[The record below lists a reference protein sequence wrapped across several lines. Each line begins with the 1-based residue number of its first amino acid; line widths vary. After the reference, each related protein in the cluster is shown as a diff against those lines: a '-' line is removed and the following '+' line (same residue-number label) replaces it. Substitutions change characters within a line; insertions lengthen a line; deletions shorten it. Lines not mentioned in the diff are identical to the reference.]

1 MSTASCMKI
10 PKCAQSV
17 LRKQTQESDGIYC
30 SAGFGVG
37 AMIHAVLHF
46 GMYFELRST
55 SKCDDILV
63 AITPLAQ
70 AAFIITQMIFIFSDN
85 NKVTSPAKESRPQL
99 DGWSQCCSYTGCSLK
114 YKVWT
119 TVGWVATHSQPHWL

>member
-1 MSTASCMKI
+1 MFKSQRKKSCQTEQNYITASF
-10 PKCAQSV
+10 
-17 LRKQTQESDGIYC
+17 
-30 SAGFGVG
+30 AGFGVG

-70 AAFIITQMIFIFSDN
+70 AAFIIMQMIFIFSDN
-85 NKVTSPAKESRPQL
+85 NNKVRVSATRSGTQL
-99 DGWSQCCSYTGCSLK
+99 
-114 YKVWT
+114 
-119 TVGWVATHSQPHWL
+119 VG

>member
-1 MSTASCMKI
+1 MYFC
-10 PKCAQSV
+10 
-17 LRKQTQESDGIYC
+17 
-30 SAGFGVG
+30 AGFGVG

-63 AITPLAQ
+63 AITPLTQ

-85 NKVTSPAKESRPQL
+85 NKVRGGSTL
-99 DGWSQCCSYTGCSLK
+99 GWVTTYTGSHTACSLS
-114 YKVWT
+114 YKEE
-119 TVGWVATHSQPHWL
+119 SQVDG

>member
-1 MSTASCMKI
+1 V
-10 PKCAQSV
+10 AQKF
-17 LRKQTQESDGIYC
+17 LGQQAHTDITMGL

-63 AITPLAQ
+63 AITPLTQ
-70 AAFIITQMIFIFSDN
+70 AAFIIMQMIFIFSDN
-85 NKVTSPAKESRPQL
+85 NKVRAWDKVTCTA
-99 DGWSQCCSYTGCSLK
+99 YK
-114 YKVWT
+114 YV
-119 TVGWVATHSQPHWL
+119 

>member
-1 MSTASCMKI
+1 M
-10 PKCAQSV
+10 
-17 LRKQTQESDGIYC
+17 YFF
-30 SAGFGVG
+30 AGFGVG

-85 NKVTSPAKESRPQL
+85 INKVRSQL
-99 DGWSQCCSYTGCSLK
+99 QDVGHSGMGDHTHTYSHTGCSLS
-114 YKVWT
+114 YKALA
-119 TVGWVATHSQPHWL
+119 TVA

>member
-1 MSTASCMKI
+1 MMAGWHVVHINSTNVRDV
-10 PKCAQSV
+10 AQKDNTMGS
-17 LRKQTQESDGIYC
+17 

-63 AITPLAQ
+63 AITPLTQ
-70 AAFIITQMIFIFSDN
+70 AAFIIMQMIFIFSDN
-85 NKVTSPAKESRPQL
+85 NKV
-99 DGWSQCCSYTGCSLK
+99 
-114 YKVWT
+114 
-119 TVGWVATHSQPHWL
+119 

>member
-1 MSTASCMKI
+1 MYFC
-10 PKCAQSV
+10 
-17 LRKQTQESDGIYC
+17 
-30 SAGFGVG
+30 AGFGVG

-63 AITPLAQ
+63 AITPLTQ

-85 NKVTSPAKESRPQL
+85 NKVRGGSTL
-99 DGWSQCCSYTGCSLK
+99 GWVTTYTGSHTACSLS
-114 YKVWT
+114 YK
-119 TVGWVATHSQPHWL
+119 

>member
-1 MSTASCMKI
+1 MYLC
-10 PKCAQSV
+10 
-17 LRKQTQESDGIYC
+17 
-30 SAGFGVG
+30 AGFGVG

-70 AAFIITQMIFIFSDN
+70 AAFILTQMIFIFSDN
-85 NKVTSPAKESRPQL
+85 NKVRGVPTVGQVTTHNYNHTAFSLSYKVCQQL
-99 DGWSQCCSYTGCSLK
+99 DR
-114 YKVWT
+114 
-119 TVGWVATHSQPHWL
+119 

>member
-1 MSTASCMKI
+1 MKAGWYI
-10 PKCAQSV
+10 ARINFTEIRELVQKLLGLQALEDNTTGS
-17 LRKQTQESDGIYC
+17 

-63 AITPLAQ
+63 AITPLTQ
-70 AAFIITQMIFIFSDN
+70 AAFIIMQMIFIFSDN
-85 NKVTSPAKESRPQL
+85 NKV
-99 DGWSQCCSYTGCSLK
+99 C
-114 YKVWT
+114 V
-119 TVGWVATHSQPHWL
+119 